1 MLQALLHLEKVSSGA
16 IWTPYNENQSQLR
29 SYRRS
34 LWPRPWG
41 MTWRTVVCDVLSPF
55 KTRKKPAKS
64 GSARS
69 GKVANVYAAV
79 ADYPFLCEK
88 GVLMANTTAS
98 G

>member
-1 MLQALLHLEKVSSGA
+1 MLQPLLHLEKVSSGA
-16 IWTPYNENQSQLR
+16 IWTPYHENQSQLR

-34 LWPRPWG
+34 LWPRLWG

-55 KTRKKPAKS
+55 KTRKKTAKS

-79 ADYPFLCEK
+79 AELPIPLRK
-88 GVLMANTTAS
+88 GVIE